1 MATKDPRVDEYIA
14 KAAPFAK
21 PILIHLRK
29 IVHAGCPE
37 VKETIKW
44 SFPHFEHKGVMCG
57 MAAFQKHCSFGF
69 WKASLLF
76 EGHSAAEKEAMG
88 HFGRITSIA
97 DLPAREV
104 IIGHVRK
111 AAALNEKRISAP
123 GRSRPR
129 KRPPLKMPAYLTAA
143 LNKNPKA
150 KKTFVNFSPSHR
162 REYIE
167 WITEAKREKT
177 RDKRLATAIEWLAAG
192 KPRNWKY
199 QPAPR
204 Q

>member
-37 VKETIKW
+37 VRETIKW
-44 SFPHFEHKGVMCG
+44 SFPHFDHKGVMCG
-57 MAAFQKHCSFGF
+57 MAAFQRHCSFGF
-69 WKASLLF
+69 WKESLLF
-76 EGHSAAEKEAMG
+76 EGHPVAEKEAMG

-97 DLPAREV
+97 DLPPRDAL
-104 IIGHVRK
+104 ISHVRK
-111 AAALNEKRISAP
+111 AAALNEKGINAP
-123 GRSRPR
+123 GRTQPR
-129 KRPPLKMPAYLTAA
+129 KRPPLKTPAYLTAA
-143 LNKNPKA
+143 LNRNPKA
-150 KKTFVNFSPSHR
+150 KKTFVNLSPSHR

-167 WITEAKREKT
+167 WITEAKREET
-177 RDKRLATAIEWLAAG
+177 RRHRLATAIEWLAAG

-199 QPAPR
+199 QPATNR
-204 Q
+204 